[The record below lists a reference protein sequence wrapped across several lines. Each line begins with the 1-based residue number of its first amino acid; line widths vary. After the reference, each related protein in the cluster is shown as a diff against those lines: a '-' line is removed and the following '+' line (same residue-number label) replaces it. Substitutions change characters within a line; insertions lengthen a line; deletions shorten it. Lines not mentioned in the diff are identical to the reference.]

1 MCLVGFL
8 CRPQTVMGTAPFA
21 LVMLLLAAA
30 PSAADQLS
38 APEPQPIA
46 EESFQTLLIE
56 GTLSALEQGCVEA
69 AAFGLSDRQ
78 QQLRD
83 RLLSVNPTPQTI
95 DEVLSNARVLLTCR
109 SPDGARTVLSRYLP
123 GVGPERERWLRL
135 SWQAA
140 DAGLDHPRAAR
151 ALRRLVNGDLL
162 ALEQIELVETPGASA
177 EPGEPIMVNGLDQL
191 AHHEEAAGDR
201 LAAAEVLLS
210 ARSIGAVA
218 ARRLGRAAELVAEE
232 DFDRADQLLELALD
246 QAAADEAWGLAVD
259 LLRVQLRLQLAA
271 GGDGERPRQRL
282 ERLTARL
289 DDQYSSWQLQDGG
302 EPGPAL
308 RSPRDP
314 GGHAA
319 VEPLTDA
326 PLP

>member
-1 MCLVGFL
+1 
-8 CRPQTVMGTAPFA
+8 MGTAPFA

-30 PSAADQLS
+30 PSAADQSSVQEL
-38 APEPQPIA
+38 QPMA
-46 EESFQTLLIE
+46 EESFQTLLVE
-56 GTLSALEQGCVEA
+56 GTLSDLEQGCVEA

-83 RLLSVNPTPQTI
+83 RLLSVYPTPQTM

-109 SPDGARTVLSRYLP
+109 SPEGARMVLGRYLP
-123 GVGPERERWLRL
+123 GAGADRERWLRL

-140 DAGLDHPRAAR
+140 DAALDHPRAAR

-162 ALEQIELVETPGASA
+162 ALEQLELIEAPGASA
-177 EPGEPIMVNGLDQL
+177 EPGEPVMVNGLDQL

-210 ARSIGAVA
+210 GRSIGRMA
-218 ARRLGRAAELVAEE
+218 ARRLGRAAELLAEE

-289 DDQYSSWQLQDGG
+289 DDQYSSWQLQDVG

-319 VEPLTDA
+319 VDPLTDA

>member
-1 MCLVGFL
+1 
-8 CRPQTVMGTAPFA
+8 MGTAPFA

-30 PSAADQLS
+30 PSAPEQLS
-38 APEPQPIA
+38 SQEPQPMA
-46 EESFQTLLIE
+46 EESFQTLLLE
-56 GTLSALEQGCVEA
+56 GTLAELEQGCVEA

-83 RLLSVNPTPQTI
+83 RLLSFNTTPQTM
-95 DEVLSNARVLLTCR
+95 DEVLTNARVLLICR

-123 GVGPERERWLRL
+123 GFGAERERWLRL

-140 DAGLDHPRAAR
+140 DAALDHPRAAR
-151 ALRRLVNGDLL
+151 ALRRLVNGDLM
-162 ALEQIELVETPGASA
+162 ALEQLELVEAPDASA
-177 EPGEPIMVNGLDQL
+177 EPGEPITVNGLDQL
-191 AHHEEAAGDR
+191 AHHEAAAGDR

-210 ARSIGAVA
+210 GRTTGAVA
-218 ARRLGRAAELVAEE
+218 ARRLGLAAELLEE
-232 DFDRADQLLELALD
+232 ADLDRADQLLELALD

-289 DDQYSSWQLQDGG
+289 DDQYSSWQLQGGG
-302 EPGPAL
+302 EPGPSL
-308 RSPRDP
+308 RSPREP
-314 GGHAA
+314 GGHAD
-319 VEPLTDA
+319 VGEPTDA
-326 PLP
+326 PTP

>member
-38 APEPQPIA
+38 APEPQPMA

-56 GTLSALEQGCVEA
+56 GTLSDLEQGCVEA

-109 SPDGARTVLSRYLP
+109 SPDGARMVLSRYLP
-123 GVGPERERWLRL
+123 GVGAERDRWLRL

-162 ALEQIELVETPGASA
+162 ALEQIELVEAPGASA
-177 EPGEPIMVNGLDQL
+177 EPGEPLTVNGLDQL
-191 AHHEEAAGDR
+191 AHHEESAG
-201 LAAAEVLLS
+201 E
-210 ARSIGAVA
+210 
-218 ARRLGRAAELVAEE
+218 
-232 DFDRADQLLELALD
+232 LLELALD

-259 LLRVQLRLQLAA
+259 LLRLQLRLQLAA

-326 PLP
+326 PSP

>member
-1 MCLVGFL
+1 
-8 CRPQTVMGTAPFA
+8 MGTAPFA

-38 APEPQPIA
+38 APEPQPMA

-56 GTLSALEQGCVEA
+56 GTLSDLEQGCVEA

-123 GVGPERERWLRL
+123 GVGAERDRWLRL

-162 ALEQIELVETPGASA
+162 ALEQIELVEAPGASA
-177 EPGEPIMVNGLDQL
+177 EPGEPLTVNGLDQL
-191 AHHEEAAGDR
+191 AHHEESAGDR

-210 ARSIGAVA
+210 GRSIGAVA

-232 DFDRADQLLELALD
+232 DFERADQLLELALD

-319 VEPLTDA
+319 VEPLVEPLTDA
-326 PLP
+326 PSP

>member
-1 MCLVGFL
+1 
-8 CRPQTVMGTAPFA
+8 MGTAPFA

-30 PSAADQLS
+30 PSAAEQLS
-38 APEPQPIA
+38 SQQPQPMA
-46 EESFQTLLIE
+46 EESFQELLLE
-56 GTLSALEQGCVEA
+56 GNLAALEQGCVEA
-69 AAFGLSDRQ
+69 AAFGLSERQ

-83 RLLSVNPTPQTI
+83 RLLSVNPTPQSV
-95 DEVLSNARVLLTCR
+95 DEVLTNARVLLTCR
-109 SPDGARTVLSRYLP
+109 SPEGARTVLSRYLP
-123 GVGPERERWLRL
+123 GFGAERERWLRL

-140 DAGLDHPRAAR
+140 DAALDHPRAAR
-151 ALRRLVNGDLL
+151 ALRRLVNGDLM
-162 ALEQIELVETPGASA
+162 ALEQLDLVEAPDASA
-177 EPGEPIMVNGLDQL
+177 EPGEPITVNGLDQL
-191 AHHEEAAGDR
+191 AHHEAAAGDR

-210 ARSIGAVA
+210 GRATGAVA
-218 ARRLGRAAELVAEE
+218 ARRLGLAAELLAGA
-232 DFDRADQLLELALD
+232 DLDRADQLLELALD

-302 EPGPAL
+302 ELSPSL

-319 VEPLTDA
+319 VDEPTDA
-326 PLP
+326 AEP

>member
-1 MCLVGFL
+1 
-8 CRPQTVMGTAPFA
+8 
-21 LVMLLLAAA
+21 
-30 PSAADQLS
+30 
-38 APEPQPIA
+38 
-46 EESFQTLLIE
+46 
-56 GTLSALEQGCVEA
+56 
-69 AAFGLSDRQ
+69 
-78 QQLRD
+78 
-83 RLLSVNPTPQTI
+83 
-95 DEVLSNARVLLTCR
+95 
-109 SPDGARTVLSRYLP
+109 
-123 GVGPERERWLRL
+123 
-135 SWQAA
+135 
-140 DAGLDHPRAAR
+140 
-151 ALRRLVNGDLL
+151 
-162 ALEQIELVETPGASA
+162 
-177 EPGEPIMVNGLDQL
+177 MVNGLDQL

-210 ARSIGAVA
+210 GRSIGRVA
-218 ARRLGRAAELVAEE
+218 ARRLGRAAELLAEE

-289 DDQYSSWQLQDGG
+289 DDQYSSWQLQDVG

>member
-1 MCLVGFL
+1 
-8 CRPQTVMGTAPFA
+8 MGTAPFA

-30 PSAADQLS
+30 PSAADQRS
-38 APEPQPIA
+38 VPEPQPMA
-46 EESFQTLLIE
+46 EESFQILLVE
-56 GTLSALEQGCVEA
+56 GTLSDLEQGCLEA
-69 AAFGLSDRQ
+69 AAFELSDRQ

-83 RLLSVNPTPQTI
+83 RLLSVNPTPQTM

-109 SPDGARTVLSRYLP
+109 SPEGARTVLSRYLP
-123 GVGPERERWLRL
+123 GAGAERERWLRL

-140 DAGLDHPRAAR
+140 DAALDHPRAAR

-162 ALEQIELVETPGASA
+162 ALEQLELVEAPGASA
-177 EPGEPIMVNGLDQL
+177 EPGEPVMVNGLDQL

-210 ARSIGAVA
+210 GRSIGRVA
-218 ARRLGRAAELVAEE
+218 ARRLGRAAELLAEE

-289 DDQYSSWQLQDGG
+289 DDQYSSWQLQDVG

>member
-1 MCLVGFL
+1 
-8 CRPQTVMGTAPFA
+8 MGTAPFA
-21 LVMLLLAAA
+21 LVVLLLAAA
-30 PSAADQLS
+30 PSAADQS
-38 APEPQPIA
+38 FVQEPQPMA
-46 EESFQTLLIE
+46 EESFQTLLVE
-56 GTLSALEQGCVEA
+56 GTLSDLEQGCVEA
-69 AAFGLSDRQ
+69 AAFGLLDRQ

-83 RLLSVNPTPQTI
+83 RLLSVYPTPQTM

-109 SPDGARTVLSRYLP
+109 SPEGARTVLSRYLP
-123 GVGPERERWLRL
+123 GAGAERERWLRL

-162 ALEQIELVETPGASA
+162 ALEQLELVEAPGASA
-177 EPGEPIMVNGLDQL
+177 EPGEPVMVNGLDQL

-210 ARSIGAVA
+210 GRSIGRVA
-218 ARRLGRAAELVAEE
+218 ARRLGRAAELLAEE

-289 DDQYSSWQLQDGG
+289 DDQYSSWQLQDVG